1 MPKSR
6 KRKTGKGG
14 ASSRS
19 TYSSKK
25 ESSQLTKAIAL
36 LVLAAVAI
44 AAVLFIIF
52 KGGGGETTTPSGLKY
67 VDEVVGTGESPKSG
81 QTVKVHYTGT
91 LEDGTKFDSSVD
103 KGQPYSFRIG
113 SGVVIKGWDEGI
125 MTMKVGGKRRLII
138 PPKLGYGAAGKGSTI
153 PPNATLIFEVELLN
167 VKDGPPDPVR

>member
-19 TYSSKK
+19 TYSPKK
-25 ESSQLTKAIAL
+25 QSSQLTKAIAL

-44 AAVLFIIF
+44 TAVVFIVLQ
-52 KGGGGETTTPSGLKY
+52 GGGGEVTTPSGLKY
-67 VDEVVGTGESPKSG
+67 VDEIVGTGDSPKPG

-91 LEDGTKFDSSVD
+91 LEDGTKFESSLD
-103 KGQPYSFRIG
+103 KGEPLVFRIG
-113 SGVVIKGWDEGI
+113 TSAVIKGWDEGI

-138 PPKLGYGAAGKGSTI
+138 PPKLGYGAAGNGSSI
-153 PPNATLIFEVELLN
+153 PPNAKLIFEVELLS
-167 VKDGPPDPVR
+167 VKDAPPNPVR